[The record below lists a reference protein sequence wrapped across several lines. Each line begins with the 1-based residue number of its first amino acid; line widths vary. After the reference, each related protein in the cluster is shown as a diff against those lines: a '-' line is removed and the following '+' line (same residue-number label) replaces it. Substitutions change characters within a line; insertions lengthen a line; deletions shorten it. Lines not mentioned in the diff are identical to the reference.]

1 MFRVGRVIRPQLV
14 NIRLWEE
21 ACSRHDDDIFDDEK
35 VIDEVVQAAS
45 PKAIN
50 LTSVKG
56 DRFQLNLARFHRLVD
71 DLEVIDSAKELLGW
85 DQETNMP
92 KNAESGKIWQLE
104 NLERMHQEKL
114 TSKVTLYLL
123 RYFEERPNNERL
135 SDIDKALVSF
145 VRQEYDREKNT
156 PPKLS
161 QKIKELEVRGIAIL
175 AKAREANDFNL
186 VVSHL
191 EQMVALKRKEA
202 ECVGYQFSPYDA
214 LIRVWEP
221 GVTTKDLDA
230 CFAQIKKELIPI
242 VKQFKGYTPKVNDDF
257 LYKNYSKG
265 KLKELCNEVLET
277 IGFDF
282 NSGRLDYST
291 DPFCTDIGKSDTRLT
306 VDIDGPNI
314 LGLLSYVLHEGG
326 HALMQQGI
334 DEEIKGTLLDDAASF
349 ALDESQARLFEN
361 IIGLGKPFWIY
372 FFPKLKKI
380 FPAQLKDVSLDDFC
394 KLINK
399 VEVEP
404 AEAGSEILYSLSVI
418 INYEIEKDLIEGK
431 LQVKDLPKEW
441 NKKMREYFGFVP
453 EAYNEAGGL
462 LFDHHWYVGYF
473 AYFSNYTL
481 GDIYAAQIFESA
493 KKDIP
498 DLEVRIAGGNLKLL
512 RDWLREKIHKHGN
525 RKTTQEIIMETTGEN
540 LNPAYYINYL
550 KNKYK
555 ALYPDVLT

>member
-21 ACSRHDDDIFDDEK
+21 ACSRHGDDIFDDEK

-291 DPFCTDIGKSDTRLT
+291 DPFCTDIG
-306 VDIDGPNI
+306 
-314 LGLLSYVLHEGG
+314 
-326 HALMQQGI
+326 
-334 DEEIKGTLLDDAASF
+334 
-349 ALDESQARLFEN
+349 
-361 IIGLGKPFWIY
+361 
-372 FFPKLKKI
+372 
-380 FPAQLKDVSLDDFC
+380 
-394 KLINK
+394 
-399 VEVEP
+399 
-404 AEAGSEILYSLSVI
+404 
-418 INYEIEKDLIEGK
+418 
-431 LQVKDLPKEW
+431 
-441 NKKMREYFGFVP
+441 
-453 EAYNEAGGL
+453 
-462 LFDHHWYVGYF
+462 
-473 AYFSNYTL
+473 
-481 GDIYAAQIFESA
+481 
-493 KKDIP
+493 
-498 DLEVRIAGGNLKLL
+498 
-512 RDWLREKIHKHGN
+512 
-525 RKTTQEIIMETTGEN
+525 
-540 LNPAYYINYL
+540 
-550 KNKYK
+550 
-555 ALYPDVLT
+555 